1 VRHLRRNAGKSDLKV
16 AQRMHEKVFMKF
28 QSQILSDTEKEQ
40 IHTETLRI
48 LWEAGVKYHSLKALG
63 LLEANGARM
72 NYETKIAHIP
82 EELVEQALATAPRS
96 FVLGARNPAYN
107 YPLPSP
113 VSRYAMDGTA
123 AFAQDFRTGQRR
135 YGTDKDNE
143 LAMRVFQRM
152 DMGIMAW
159 AAVAAENKPPQ
170 TRPLY
175 EWFTTSKYCSKHV
188 QHELHNAAQAA
199 YLAEGLTAIL
209 GSEAALAQSNAFSFI
224 YCPVSPLVHDGPMMD
239 AYLEL
244 GSLNIPVMVLP
255 MPVPG
260 STGPASLFGNL
271 CLANAEAL
279 SSIIVYQL
287 AHPGR
292 PVIYSSAT
300 GTIDF
305 RNGAY
310 TAGTPEMG
318 LMSGA
323 LAEMGRH
330 YALPST
336 SAGCT
341 ADAREPGPQAL
352 LEKFVTSIVPVLAG
366 SDVIVG
372 FGELEGDQTLVLE
385 QIVVDNE
392 IAHLCE
398 RIFQG
403 IDSGPEK
410 VLTGDILKVGPGGH
424 FLAQKSTRRLSR
436 TDEFYLPGLLDRN
449 TLEAW
454 QALGQPDIYSNARQ
468 KVEELLAAPPE
479 DPLPQDVCAKLDEI
493 LERADR
499 ELK

>member
-1 VRHLRRNAGKSDLKV
+1 M
-16 AQRMHEKVFMKF
+16 QF
-28 QSQILSDTEKEQ
+28 QSQIVSEAEKKQ

-48 LWEAGVKYHSLKALG
+48 LGEAGVKYHSQQALR
-63 LLEANGARM
+63 LLEANGARVDSDR
-72 NYETKIAHIP
+72 KIAYLP
-82 EELVEQALATAPRS
+82 KELLEQALSTAPKS
-96 FVLGARNPAYN
+96 FVLGARNPTYD

-123 AFAQDFRTGQRR
+123 AFAQDFHTGQRR
-135 YGTDKDNE
+135 YGCDKDNE
-143 LAMRVFQRM
+143 LAMRVFQHM
-152 DMGIMAW
+152 DMGVMAW
-159 AAVAAENKPPQ
+159 AAVAAEDKPAH

-175 EWFTTSKYCSKHV
+175 EWFTTAKFTSKHV
-188 QHELHNAAQAA
+188 QHELHNVAQAA
-199 YLAEGLTAIL
+199 YLAEGLAAML
-209 GSEAALAQSNAFSFI
+209 GSEEALKESNAFSFI

-244 GSLNIPVMVLP
+244 GSMNIPVMVLP

-323 LAEMGRH
+323 LAEMGRF

-341 ADAREPGPQAL
+341 ADARQPGPQAL
-352 LEKFVTSIVPVLAG
+352 LEKFITSIVPVLAG

-372 FGELEGDQTLVLE
+372 FGELEGDQLLVLE

-392 IAHLCE
+392 LAHLCE
-398 RIFQG
+398 RVFQG
-403 IDSGPEK
+403 IDSAPDK
-410 VLTGDILKVGPGGH
+410 ILTDDILKVGPGGH

-436 TDEFYLPGLLDRN
+436 TDEFYLSSLLDHN

-454 QALGQPDIYSNARQ
+454 QAFGQPDIYSNARR
-468 KVEELLAAPPE
+468 KVEEILAAPPE
-479 DPLPQDVCAKLDEI
+479 DPLPEEVCGKLDEI
-493 LERADR
+493 LARAER
-499 ELK
+499 ELKK

>member
-1 VRHLRRNAGKSDLKV
+1 
-16 AQRMHEKVFMKF
+16 MKF
-28 QSQILSDTEKEQ
+28 QSQILSDAEKEQ
-40 IHTETLRI
+40 IHAETLRI
-48 LWEAGVKYHSLKALG
+48 LWEAGVKYHSRKALG
-63 LLEANGARM
+63 LLEANGARVDH
-72 NYETKIAHIP
+72 EIKIAHIP
-82 EELVEQALATAPRS
+82 AELVEQALSTSPKS
-96 FVLGARNPAYN
+96 FVLGARNPAHN

-123 AFAQDFRTGQRR
+123 AFAQDFRTGERH
-135 YGTDKDNE
+135 YGADRDNQ
-143 LAMRVFQRM
+143 LAMRIFQHM
-152 DMGIMAW
+152 DMGVMAW
-159 AAVAAENKPPQ
+159 AAVAAEDKPPH
-170 TRPLY
+170 TRPLH

-188 QHELHNAAQAA
+188 QHELHNVEQAA
-199 YLAEGLTAIL
+199 YLAEGLTAML
-209 GSEAALAQSNAFSFI
+209 GSEEALKQSNAFSFI

-244 GSLNIPVMVLP
+244 GSLNVPVMMLP

-271 CLANAEAL
+271 CIANAEAL

-341 ADAREPGPQAL
+341 ADARQPGPQAV

-398 RIFQG
+398 RVFQG
-403 IDSGPEK
+403 IDSAPEK
-410 VLTGDILKVGPGGH
+410 VLTDDILKVGPGGH
-424 FLAQKSTRRLSR
+424 FLARKSTRKLSR
-436 TDEFYLPGLLDRN
+436 TDEFYLSSLLDNN

-454 QALGQPDIYSNARQ
+454 QALGKPDLYSNARR
-468 KVEELLAAPPE
+468 KVEELLAAPQE
-479 DPLPQDVCAKLDEI
+479 DPLPEDVCGKLDEI
-493 LERADR
+493 LMRADR
-499 ELK
+499 ELKE